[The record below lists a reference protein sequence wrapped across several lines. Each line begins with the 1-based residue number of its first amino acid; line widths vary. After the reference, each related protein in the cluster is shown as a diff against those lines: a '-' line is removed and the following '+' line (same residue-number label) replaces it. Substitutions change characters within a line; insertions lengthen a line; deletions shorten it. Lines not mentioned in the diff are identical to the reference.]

1 MPTLLLLPH
10 TRELRRPKNVTYIT
24 ENICATVQRIRELEA
39 KYNRP
44 AESVRLLAVSKHHSV
59 AKIREA
65 ATAGLKE
72 FGENFLQEAEK
83 KITEL
88 ADHTLTWQFI
98 GPIQSNKTRGIAE
111 HFDWV
116 QSVDRDK
123 IAARLSE
130 QRSKEKPPLNICVQV
145 NLSAEQSKSGTSL
158 AEAESLCALVADL
171 PQLELRGLM
180 AIPAFEKD
188 FEKQRQYLNEL
199 SAEFARLQEIFPTMD
214 TLSMGMSNDYEAA
227 IAEQSSM
234 VRLGTVIFGPRV

>member
-1 MPTLLLLPH
+1 M
-10 TRELRRPKNVTYIT
+10 TYIT
-24 ENICATVQRIRELEA
+24 ENICATVQSIRELEA

-44 AESVRLLAVSKHHSV
+44 AESVRLLAVSKRHSV

-65 ATAGLKE
+65 ATAGVKE
-72 FGENFLQEAEK
+72 FGESFLQEAEK

-88 ADHTLTWQFI
+88 ANHTLTWHFI

-111 HFDWV
+111 YFDWV
-116 QSVDRDK
+116 QSVDRGK
-123 IAARLSE
+123 IATRLSE

-145 NLSAEQSKSGTSL
+145 NLSAEQSKSGTTL
-158 AEAESLCALVADL
+158 AKAESLCALVADL

>member
-10 TRELRRPKNVTYIT
+10 TRELRRPKNVTCIT

-88 ADHTLTWQFI
+88 ADHTLTWHFI

-188 FEKQRQYLNEL
+188 FENEL
-199 SAEFARLQEIFPTMD
+199 DLKKYSDHYLKLKLI
-214 TLSMGMSNDYEAA
+214 L
-227 IAEQSSM
+227 
-234 VRLGTVIFGPRV
+234 

>member
-1 MPTLLLLPH
+1 M
-10 TRELRRPKNVTYIT
+10 TYIT

-88 ADHTLTWQFI
+88 ADHTLTWLFI

-116 QSVDRDK
+116 QSLDRDK

>member
-1 MPTLLLLPH
+1 M
-10 TRELRRPKNVTYIT
+10 TYIT
-24 ENICATVQRIRELEA
+24 ENISATAERIGELEA
-39 KYNRP
+39 KHNRP
-44 AESVRLLAVSKHHSV
+44 VGSVRLLAVSKRHSE

-65 ATAGLKE
+65 VTAGLKE
-72 FGENFLQEAEK
+72 FGENFLQEAEE

-88 ADHTLTWQFI
+88 ADHTLTWHFI

-123 IAARLSE
+123 IATRLSE
-130 QRSKEKPPLNICVQV
+130 QRSEEKPPLNICVQV

-180 AIPAFEKD
+180 AIPAYEKD
-188 FEKQRQYLNEL
+188 FEKQRQYFNEL
-199 SAEFARLQEIFPTMD
+199 ATEFARLQEIYPTMD